1 MQSYDWMIKGTPQT
15 EWIKGQG
22 VFICIAFFLGGV
34 SGGLYLASA
43 YFNNITGMFI
53 GWLLSLCMCGFYVLH
68 LGNRNP
74 LRVWRMVLNPGT
86 SWISRGLIFITSF
99 IVLTF
104 IQLCLYQWLPGP
116 AEMVFRVLAG
126 ITAFVQ
132 SIYTGFALSYVNAIK
147 FWNSA
152 LLPILF
158 VTCGFLG
165 GLAIL
170 LAVNL
175 GSSQAEIV
183 SIENVIRIALIL
195 YIIMITVY
203 LWEATY
209 TDSVAKTSAL
219 DLIRGSNSMVFWAG
233 IVLCG
238 MAIPLGISITSFFMA
253 DISTGLLIIAVVCE
267 IIGGFSLRYAVLR
280 EGNYIPLINTRS

>member
-1 MQSYDWMIKGTPQT
+1 MHDYEWMLKSTPQT

-43 YFNNITGMFI
+43 FFNNITGMFI
-53 GWLLSLCMCGFYVLH
+53 GWLLSLCMCGFYLLH

-74 LRVWRMVLNPGT
+74 LRIWRMVLNPGT
-86 SWISRGLIFITSF
+86 SWISRGLIFITLF
-99 IVLTF
+99 IALTF
-104 IQLCLYQWLPGP
+104 IQLCLHLWLPGP
-116 AEMVFRVLAG
+116 AEVVFRVLAG
-126 ITAFVQ
+126 IAAFVQ

-152 LLPILF
+152 LLPIVF

-175 GSSQAEIV
+175 GGSHAQIAA
-183 SIENVIRIALIL
+183 IENVTRIALIA
-195 YIIMITVY
+195 YIIMIIVY

-209 TDSVAKTSAL
+209 TDASAKTSTL
-219 DLIRGSNSMVFWAG
+219 DLIRGSNALVFWVG

-238 MAIPLGISITSFFMA
+238 MVIPLVISVGSYFMA
-253 DISTGLLIIAVVCE
+253 ETSVALFLLAIICE
-267 IIGGFSLRYAVLR
+267 IIGGFSLRYAVLK
-280 EGNYIPLINTRS
+280 EGNYIPLVKGQ

>member
-1 MQSYDWMIKGTPQT
+1 MQRYDWMLKGTPQT

-43 YFNNITGMFI
+43 YFNNTIGMFI
-53 GWLLSLCMCGFYVLH
+53 SWLLSLCMCGFYLLH
-68 LGNRNP
+68 LGNRHP

-104 IQLCLYQWLPGP
+104 IQLCLHQWLPGP

-132 SIYTGFALSYVNAIK
+132 SIYTGFALSYVSAIK

-170 LAVNL
+170 LAINL
-175 GSSQAEIV
+175 GNSQPEIV
-183 SIENVIRIALIL
+183 SLENVIRIALIL
-195 YIIMITVY
+195 YVIMIVVY

-209 TDSVAKTSAL
+209 TDPVAKTSAM
-219 DLIRGSNSMVFWAG
+219 DLIRGSNSLVFWAG

-238 MAIPLGISITSFFMA
+238 MVIPLGISAFSLFIRET
-253 DISTGLLIIAVVCE
+253 STGLLILAVIGE
-267 IIGGFSLRYAVLR
+267 IIGGFSLRYAVLK
-280 EGNYIPLINTRS
+280 EGQYSPLISNRG